1 MHWQTR
7 RGDLGEACLPF
18 GDTIPGGE
26 GGAGAPN
33 QRLVVH
39 TAHYC
44 TYVVV
49 RKGSKGERGTRDRKR
64 DAETEAETEKMK
76 LRKKIKRKP
85 RIHTHARAKR
95 HRQAPQKR
103 RNGKETEKENQET
116 SADRDVCL
124 TTTTAPAKNVV
135 SVVVH
140 FSRTQHISWTAGEA
154 RRRGGT
160 QAMLPSG
167 PALLLL
173 LHLNSHFDEFKCS
186 CRIHKK
192 FYFS

>member
-1 MHWQTR
+1 M
-7 RGDLGEACLPF
+7 PF

-76 LRKKIKRKP
+76 LRKKIKKKTR
-85 RIHTHARAKR
+85 ARAKR
-95 HRQAPQKR
+95 HRHVPQKGET
-103 RNGKETEKENQET
+103 GKRQRK
-116 SADRDVCL
+116 
-124 TTTTAPAKNVV
+124 
-135 SVVVH
+135 
-140 FSRTQHISWTAGEA
+140 
-154 RRRGGT
+154 
-160 QAMLPSG
+160 
-167 PALLLL
+167 
-173 LHLNSHFDEFKCS
+173 
-186 CRIHKK
+186 RIRKPVQIVM
-192 FYFS
+192 YV

>member
-1 MHWQTR
+1 MWGLSLSADSSPFNPVHWQTR

-49 RKGSKGERGTRDRKR
+49 RKGSKGERGTRIVKR

-76 LRKKIKRKP
+76 LRKKIKRKT
-85 RIHTHARAKR
+85 RTHTHTHVQRDTDMPRKKEKR
-95 HRQAPQKR
+95 ERDR
-103 RNGKETEKENQET
+103 ERESGNQ
-116 SADRDVCL
+116 
-124 TTTTAPAKNVV
+124 
-135 SVVVH
+135 
-140 FSRTQHISWTAGEA
+140 
-154 RRRGGT
+154 
-160 QAMLPSG
+160 
-167 PALLLL
+167 
-173 LHLNSHFDEFKCS
+173 
-186 CRIHKK
+186 CR
-192 FYFS
+192 S

>member
-1 MHWQTR
+1 MWGLSLSADSSPFNPVHWQTR

-49 RKGSKGERGTRDRKR
+49 RKGSKGERGTRNVKGDT
-64 DAETEAETEKMK
+64 ETEAETEKMK
-76 LRKKIKRKP
+76 LRKKIKRKTRTCKETQTGP
-85 RIHTHARAKR
+85 A
-95 HRQAPQKR
+95 KR

-173 LHLNSHFDEFKCS
+173 C
-186 CRIHKK
+186 I
-192 FYFS
+192 